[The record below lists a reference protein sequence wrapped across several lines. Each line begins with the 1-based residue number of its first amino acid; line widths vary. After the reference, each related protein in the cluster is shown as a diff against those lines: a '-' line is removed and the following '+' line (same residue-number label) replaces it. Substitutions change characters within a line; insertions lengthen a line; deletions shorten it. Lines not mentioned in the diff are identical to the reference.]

1 MSEQQRLTEEELRAA
16 AGDPRF
22 IAMYNQYT
30 EEIQKQAAGKQRDAD
45 IQSQFAAID
54 FTARLQRYRQCCE
67 MRREMLREFAEEDD
81 WVMHTGY
88 MPTPTDGHYLLFKEQ
103 CLRTPGYKLP
113 VQGGGY

>member
-1 MSEQQRLTEEELRAA
+1 
-16 AGDPRF
+16 
-22 IAMYNQYT
+22 
-30 EEIQKQAAGKQRDAD
+30 
-45 IQSQFAAID
+45 
-54 FTARLQRYRQCCE
+54 
-67 MRREMLREFAEEDD
+67 MRCEMLREFAEEDD